1 MEYKIQPGDTIT
13 RVTRQLGTDWKT
25 LKSAN
30 PTAVARS
37 AKTGDWIV
45 KAGKTVSVPLVF
57 QEVLTQQTAK
67 QPARASSGQTPS
79 ASSPKMDDKQPSTAS
94 RGETTH
100 VLQKGETIWG
110 LARKKYRVDP
120 AETVRLNK
128 ISNAN
133 NLQIGREIRIPTGE
147 ATSAAP
153 AAPASEN
160 IVASWYGKPYHG
172 RTMANGARFDMNA
185 ATIAHR
191 NIPFGTA
198 VELENPETG
207 EKVQAVV
214 TDRGPFI
221 RGRDVDLSYGLAKR
235 LSLVRQGV
243 GNLKM
248 RVL

>member
-25 LKSAN
+25 LKNAN

-37 AKTGDWIV
+37 TKTGEWIV
-45 KAGKTVSVPLVF
+45 KAGKTVSVPSSF
-57 QEVLTQQTAK
+57 QEILAQQTAK
-67 QPARASSGQTPS
+67 QPAETSSGKTPS
-79 ASSPKMDDKQPSTAS
+79 APAPKTDNNQQATAS
-94 RGETTH
+94 RGETVH

-110 LARKKYRVDP
+110 LASKKYRVDP
-120 AETVRLNK
+120 AEIARLNK
-128 ISNAN
+128 ISNAS
-133 NLQIGREIRIPTGE
+133 NLRIGQEIRIPTGE
-147 ATSAAP
+147 TAP
-153 AAPASEN
+153 AAPSSEN
-160 IVASWYGKPYHG
+160 VVASWYGKSHHG
-172 RTMANGARFDMNA
+172 LTMANGARFDKNG

-191 NIPFGTA
+191 DIPLGTA

-214 TDRGPFI
+214 TDRGPFTE
-221 RGRDVDLSYGLAKR
+221 GRDVDLSYGLAKR

>member
-25 LKSAN
+25 LKNAN

-45 KAGKTVSVPLVF
+45 KAGKTVSVPSSF
-57 QEVLTQQTAK
+57 QEILAQQTAK
-67 QPARASSGQTPS
+67 QPVDSAGQT
-79 ASSPKMDDKQPSTAS
+79 ASTPTPKTDNQQQATAS
-94 RGETTH
+94 RGETVH

-120 AETVRLNK
+120 AELVRLNK
-128 ISNAN
+128 ISNPN
-133 NLQIGREIRIPTGE
+133 KLRIGQEIRIPTGE
-147 ATSAAP
+147 TAP
-153 AAPASEN
+153 ATTDSSEN
-160 IVASWYGKPYHG
+160 VVASWYGKSHHG
-172 RTMANGARFDMNA
+172 LTMANGARFNMNG

-191 NIPFGTA
+191 DIPLGTA

-221 RGRDVDLSYGLAKR
+221 EGRDVDLSYGLAKR